1 MNYFIK
7 RVSSLIIIV
16 SILLSSMNFIAC
28 SNDKNNKPIAFE
40 DGVKYYTK
48 LDDKY
53 FTVYDGEKFNKKFLK
68 GVNIGVGKPGAFP
81 GELAI
86 TKEEYLRW
94 FRYIGEMNAN
104 TIRVYTIQTPEFYEA
119 LLEHNMKSE
128 NTIYLLHGVWIN
140 EEDINS
146 KLNAFDPIIKDIT
159 IDEINR
165 LIDVIHGKAE
175 IEKKAGHASGNY
187 TSDISPYVIGLILG
201 IEWDPEFVNSTNK
214 LNIGKSDFK
223 GKYLYTSDNASAFES
238 FLCELGDKAISYET
252 DKYNTQ
258 VPISFTNWVTTDLL
272 EHSNEPDEKEDSEVV
287 NPNNIK
293 ANENFK
299 SGIFASYHVYPY
311 YPEALVYQKEYR
323 EYEDEDGKINPYKAY
338 LEDLIKEHTM
348 PVLVA
353 EFGVPSSRGIT
364 HENIYT
370 GFNQGGLDEKSQGE
384 MDSSMLK
391 DIYNTGYAGGIVFSW
406 QDEWFKRTWN
416 TMDYDIGGR
425 RAYWSNIQTNEQ
437 NFGLLAFDPGSE
449 ESVCYI
455 DGKIKDW
462 KSRTPL
468 IENKQYSTYVNSDE
482 KYVYFMVKGNDS
494 VNFLNEHL
502 VIPIDITP
510 NSGSST
516 YEDITFMDGVD
527 FIIDINGKDN
537 STIKVQS
544 YYDVFSY
551 SYGGKYSGVEVN
563 KEGKNSSKFNPMYLC
578 ISGPIHLPEDNKDIP
593 LRKKETGKLTYGN
606 GNPKDDDYNSLA
618 DFYINE
624 NVIEIRIPWQLLNV
638 MDPSS
643 KCVMD
648 DFYKVGGIQPLEIQG
663 INIGTYFYGVDNS
676 SKIDLQRYEWAKWE
690 IPTYH
695 ERLKSSYYILQDAM
709 SKIGEQLK

>member
-1 MNYFIK
+1 MNYFVK
-7 RVSSLIIIV
+7 RASSLIIIV
-16 SILLSSMNFIAC
+16 GVLLSGMNFIAC
-28 SNDKNNKPIAFE
+28 TNEKNNKPIAFE

-146 KLNAFDPIIKDIT
+146 KLNAFDPIIKDT
-159 IDEINR
+159 TLDEINR

-175 IEKKAGHASGNY
+175 IEEKAGHASGKY
-187 TSDISPYVIGLILG
+187 TSDISPYLIGLILG
-201 IEWDPEFVNSTNK
+201 IEWDPAFVNNTNK
-214 LNIGKSDFK
+214 LNIGKSNFK
-223 GKYLYTSDNASAFES
+223 GKYLYTSDNASPFES

-272 EHSNEPDEKEDSEVV
+272 EHSNEPDKKEDSEVV

-293 ANENFK
+293 ANDNFK

-323 EYEDEDGKINPYKAY
+323 EYEDEDGNLNPYKAY

-384 MDSSMLK
+384 MDSSMLE

-416 TMDYDIGGR
+416 TMDYDIAGR

-462 KSRTPL
+462 KSRTSL
-468 IENKQYSTYVNSDE
+468 IENEKYSTYVNSDE

-494 VNFLNEHL
+494 INFLNEHL
-502 VIPIDITP
+502 VIPIDTTP

-516 YEDITFMDGVD
+516 YEDITFRDGVD

-551 SYGGKYSGVEVN
+551 SYGGKYNGVEAN
-563 KEGKNSSKFNPMYLC
+563 KEGKDSSKFNPIYLC

-663 INIGTYFYGVDNS
+663 INIGTYIYGVDNS
-676 SKIDLQRYEWAKWE
+676 NKIDLKKYEWAKWD

>member
-1 MNYFIK
+1 MNYFVK
-7 RVSSLIIIV
+7 RASSLIIIASV
-16 SILLSSMNFIAC
+16 LLSGMNFIAC
-28 SNDKNNKPIAFE
+28 TNDKNNKPMAFE

-128 NTIYLLHGVWIN
+128 NTIYVLHGVWIN

-146 KLNAFDPIIKDIT
+146 KLNAFDPIIKDT
-159 IDEINR
+159 TVNEINR

-175 IEKKAGHASGNY
+175 IEEKAGHASGKY
-187 TSDISPYVIGLILG
+187 TSDISPYLIGLILG
-201 IEWDPEFVNSTNK
+201 IEWDPAFVNNTNK
-214 LNIGKSDFK
+214 LNVGKSNFK
-223 GKYLYTSDNASAFES
+223 GKYLYTSDNASPFES

-272 EHSNEPDEKEDSEVV
+272 EHSNEPDKKEDSEVV

-323 EYEDEDGKINPYKAY
+323 EYEDEDGNVNPYKAY

-384 MDSSMLK
+384 MDSSMLE
-391 DIYNTGYAGGIVFSW
+391 DIYNTGCAGGIVFSW

-462 KSRTPL
+462 KSRTSL
-468 IENKQYSTYVNSDE
+468 IENEKYSTYVNSDE

-494 VNFLNEHL
+494 INFLNEHL
-502 VIPIDITP
+502 VIPIDTTP
-510 NSGSST
+510 NSGSGK
-516 YEDITFMDGVD
+516 YEDITFRGGVD

-551 SYGGKYSGVEVN
+551 SYGGKYSGVEAN
-563 KEGKNSSKFNPMYLC
+563 KEGKDSSKFNPIYLC
-578 ISGPIHLPEDNKDIP
+578 ISGPIHLPEDNKDIL
-593 LRKKETGKLTYGN
+593 LRKKETGKLIYGN

-663 INIGTYFYGVDNS
+663 INIGTYIYGVDNS
-676 SKIDLQRYEWAKWE
+676 SKIDLKRYEWAKWE
-690 IPTYH
+690 VPTYH

-709 SKIGEQLK
+709 SKIGEQLQ

>member
-1 MNYFIK
+1 MNYFVK
-7 RVSSLIIIV
+7 RASSLIIIASV
-16 SILLSSMNFIAC
+16 LLSGMNFIAC
-28 SNDKNNKPIAFE
+28 TNDKNNKPIAFE

-146 KLNAFDPIIKDIT
+146 KLNAFDPIIKDT
-159 IDEINR
+159 TLDEINR

-175 IEKKAGHASGNY
+175 IEEKAGHASGKY
-187 TSDISPYVIGLILG
+187 TSDISPYLMGLILG
-201 IEWDPEFVNSTNK
+201 IEWDPEFVNNTDK
-214 LNIGKSDFK
+214 LNVGKSDFK
-223 GKYLYTSDNASAFES
+223 GKYLYTSDNASPFES

-323 EYEDEDGKINPYKAY
+323 EYEDEDGNVNPYKAY

-384 MDSSMLK
+384 MDSSMLE

-416 TMDYDIGGR
+416 TMDYDIAGR

-462 KSRTPL
+462 KSRTSL
-468 IENKQYSTYVNSDE
+468 IENEKYSTYVNSDE

-494 VNFLNEHL
+494 INFLNEHL
-502 VIPIDITP
+502 VIPIDTTP

-516 YEDITFMDGVD
+516 YDDITFKDGVD

-551 SYGGKYSGVEVN
+551 SYGGKYSEGEAN
-563 KEGKNSSKFNPMYLC
+563 KEGKDSSKFNPIYLC

-663 INIGTYFYGVDNS
+663 INIGTYIYGVDNS
-676 SKIDLQRYEWAKWE
+676 NKIDLKRYEWAKWE

-709 SKIGEQLK
+709 SKIGEELQ

>member
-1 MNYFIK
+1 MNYFVK
-7 RVSSLIIIV
+7 RISSLIIIV
-16 SILLSSMNFIAC
+16 SVLLSGMNFIAC
-28 SNDKNNKPIAFE
+28 TKDKNNRPIAFE

-146 KLNAFDPIIKDIT
+146 KLNAFDPIIKDTT

-175 IEKKAGHASGNY
+175 IEEKAGHASGKY
-187 TSDISPYVIGLILG
+187 TSDISPYLIGLILG
-201 IEWDPEFVNSTNK
+201 IEWDPAFVNNTNK
-214 LNIGKSDFK
+214 LNVGKSDFK
-223 GKYLYTSDNASAFES
+223 GKYLYTSDNASPFES

-287 NPNNIK
+287 DPNNIK
-293 ANENFK
+293 TNENFK
-299 SGIFASYHVYPY
+299 PGLFASYHVYPY

-323 EYEDEDGKINPYKAY
+323 EYEDEDGNVNPYKAY
-338 LEDLIKEHTM
+338 LEDLIKKHTM

-384 MDSSMLK
+384 MDSSMLE
-391 DIYNTGYAGGIVFSW
+391 DIYNTGCAGGIVFSW

-462 KSRTPL
+462 KSRTSL
-468 IENKQYSTYVNSDE
+468 IENEKYSTYVNSDE

-494 VNFLNEHL
+494 INFLNEHL
-502 VIPIDITP
+502 VIPIDTTP
-510 NSGSST
+510 NSGSGK
-516 YEDITFMDGVD
+516 YEDITFRDGVD

-551 SYGGKYSGVEVN
+551 SYGGKYSGVEAN
-563 KEGKNSSKFNPMYLC
+563 KEGRDSSKFNPIYLC

-593 LRKKETGKLTYGN
+593 LRKKETGNLIYGN
-606 GNPKDDDYNSLA
+606 GNPEDDDYNSLA

-663 INIGTYFYGVDNS
+663 INIGTYIYGVDNS
-676 SKIDLQRYEWAKWE
+676 SKIDLKRYEWAKWE
-690 IPTYH
+690 VPTYH

>member
-1 MNYFIK
+1 MNYFVK
-7 RVSSLIIIV
+7 RASSLIIIASV
-16 SILLSSMNFIAC
+16 LLSGMNFIAC
-28 SNDKNNKPIAFE
+28 TNDKNNKPIAFE

-140 EEDINS
+140 EDDINS
-146 KLNAFDPIIKDIT
+146 KLNAFDPIIKDT
-159 IDEINR
+159 TLDEINR

-175 IEKKAGHASGNY
+175 IEEKAGHASGKY
-187 TSDISPYVIGLILG
+187 TSDISPYLMGLILG
-201 IEWDPEFVNSTNK
+201 IEWDPEFVNNTDK
-214 LNIGKSDFK
+214 LNVGKSDFK
-223 GKYLYTSDNASAFES
+223 GKYLYTSDNASPFES

-323 EYEDEDGKINPYKAY
+323 EYEDEDGNVNPYKAY

-384 MDSSMLK
+384 MDSSMLE

-416 TMDYDIGGR
+416 TMDYDIAGR

-462 KSRTPL
+462 KSRTAL
-468 IENKQYSTYVNSDE
+468 IENDKYSTYVNSDE

-494 VNFLNEHL
+494 INFLNEHL
-502 VIPIDITP
+502 VIPIDTTP
-510 NSGSST
+510 NSGSGK
-516 YEDITFMDGVD
+516 YEDITFSNGVD

-551 SYGGKYSGVEVN
+551 SYGGKYSGVEAN
-563 KEGKNSSKFNPMYLC
+563 KEGKDSSKFNPIYLC

-593 LRKKETGKLTYGN
+593 LRRKETGNLIYGN
-606 GNPKDDDYNSLA
+606 GNPEDDDYNSLA

-663 INIGTYFYGVDNS
+663 INIGTYIYGVDNS
-676 SKIDLQRYEWAKWE
+676 SKIDLKRYEWAKWE

-709 SKIGEQLK
+709 SKIGEELQ

>member
-1 MNYFIK
+1 MNYFVK
-7 RVSSLIIIV
+7 RASSLIIIV
-16 SILLSSMNFIAC
+16 SILLSGMNFIAC
-28 SNDKNNKPIAFE
+28 TNDKNNKPMAFE

-128 NTIYLLHGVWIN
+128 NTIYVLHGVWIN

-146 KLNAFDPIIKDIT
+146 KLNAFDPIIKDT
-159 IDEINR
+159 TVNEINR

-175 IEKKAGHASGNY
+175 IEEKAGHASGKY
-187 TSDISPYVIGLILG
+187 TSDISPYLIGLILG
-201 IEWDPEFVNSTNK
+201 IEWDPAFVNNTNK
-214 LNIGKSDFK
+214 LNVGKSNFK
-223 GKYLYTSDNASAFES
+223 GKYLYTSDNASPFES

-272 EHSNEPDEKEDSEVV
+272 EHSNEPDKKEDSEVV

-323 EYEDEDGKINPYKAY
+323 EYEDEDGNVNPYKAY

-384 MDSSMLK
+384 MDSSMLE
-391 DIYNTGYAGGIVFSW
+391 DIYNTGCAGGIVFSW

-462 KSRTPL
+462 KSRTSL
-468 IENKQYSTYVNSDE
+468 IENEKYSTYVNSDE

-494 VNFLNEHL
+494 INFLNEHL
-502 VIPIDITP
+502 VIPIDTTP
-510 NSGSST
+510 NSGSGK
-516 YEDITFMDGVD
+516 YEDITFRGGVD

-551 SYGGKYSGVEVN
+551 SYGGKYSGVEAN
-563 KEGKNSSKFNPMYLC
+563 KEGKDSSKFNPIYLC
-578 ISGPIHLPEDNKDIP
+578 ISGPIHLPEDNKDIL
-593 LRKKETGKLTYGN
+593 LRKKETGKLIYGN

-663 INIGTYFYGVDNS
+663 INIGTYIYGVDNS
-676 SKIDLQRYEWAKWE
+676 SKIDLKRYEWAKWE
-690 IPTYH
+690 VPTYH

-709 SKIGEQLK
+709 SKIGEQLQ

>member
-1 MNYFIK
+1 MNYFVK
-7 RVSSLIIIV
+7 RTSSLIIIV
-16 SILLSSMNFIAC
+16 SVLLSGMNFIAC
-28 SNDKNNKPIAFE
+28 TNDKNNKPIAFE

-128 NTIYLLHGVWIN
+128 NTIYVLHGVWIN

-146 KLNAFDPIIKDIT
+146 KLNAFDPIIKDT
-159 IDEINR
+159 TLDEINR

-175 IEKKAGHASGNY
+175 IEEKAGHASGKY
-187 TSDISPYVIGLILG
+187 TSDISPYLIGLILG
-201 IEWDPEFVNSTNK
+201 IEWDPAFVNNTNK
-214 LNIGKSDFK
+214 LNVGKSNFK
-223 GKYLYTSDNASAFES
+223 GKYLYTSDNASPFES

-272 EHSNEPDEKEDSEVV
+272 KHSNEPDKKEDSEVV

-323 EYEDEDGKINPYKAY
+323 EYEDEDGNVNPYKAY

-384 MDSSMLK
+384 MDSSMLE
-391 DIYNTGYAGGIVFSW
+391 DIYNTGCAGGIVFSW

-462 KSRTPL
+462 KSRTSL
-468 IENKQYSTYVNSDE
+468 IENEKYSTYVNSDE

-494 VNFLNEHL
+494 INFLNEHL
-502 VIPIDITP
+502 VIPIDTTP
-510 NSGSST
+510 NSGSGK
-516 YEDITFMDGVD
+516 YEDITFRDGVD

-551 SYGGKYSGVEVN
+551 SYGGKYSGVEAN
-563 KEGKNSSKFNPMYLC
+563 KEGRDSSKFNPIYLC

-593 LRKKETGKLTYGN
+593 LRKKETGNLIYGN
-606 GNPKDDDYNSLA
+606 GNPEDDDYNSLA

-663 INIGTYFYGVDNS
+663 INIGTYIYGVDNS
-676 SKIDLQRYEWAKWE
+676 SKIDLKRYEWAKWE
-690 IPTYH
+690 VPTYH

>member
-1 MNYFIK
+1 MNYFVK
-7 RVSSLIIIV
+7 RTSSLIIIV
-16 SILLSSMNFIAC
+16 SVLLSGMNFIAC
-28 SNDKNNKPIAFE
+28 TKDKSNRPIAFE

-53 FTVYDGEKFNKKFLK
+53 FTVYDGEKFNRKFLK

-146 KLNAFDPIIKDIT
+146 KLNAFDPIIKDT
-159 IDEINR
+159 TVNEINR

-175 IEKKAGHASGNY
+175 IEEKAGHASGKY
-187 TSDISPYVIGLILG
+187 ISDISPYVIGLILG
-201 IEWDPEFVNSTNK
+201 IEWDPALVNDTNE
-214 LNIGKSDFK
+214 LNVGKSDFK
-223 GKYLYTSDNASAFES
+223 GKYLYTSDNASPFES

-323 EYEDEDGKINPYKAY
+323 EYEDEDGNVNPYKAY
-338 LEDLIKEHTM
+338 LEDLIKKHTM

-384 MDSSMLK
+384 MDSSMLE

-462 KSRTPL
+462 KNRTPL
-468 IENKQYSTYVNSDE
+468 IENEQYSTYVNSDE
-482 KYVYFMVKGNDS
+482 KYIYFMVKGNDS
-494 VNFLNEHL
+494 INFLNEHL
-502 VIPIDITP
+502 VIPIDTTP
-510 NSGSST
+510 NSGSGK
-516 YEDITFMDGVD
+516 YEDITFSNGVD

-551 SYGGKYSGVEVN
+551 SYGGKYSGVEAN
-563 KEGKNSSKFNPMYLC
+563 KEGKDSSKFNPIYLC

-593 LRKKETGKLTYGN
+593 LRRKETGNLIYGN
-606 GNPKDDDYNSLA
+606 GNPEDDDYNSLA

-663 INIGTYFYGVDNS
+663 INIGTYIYGVDNS
-676 SKIDLQRYEWAKWE
+676 SKIDLKRYEWAKWE

-695 ERLKSSYYILQDAM
+695 ERLKASYYILQDAM
-709 SKIGEQLK
+709 SKIGEQLQ

>member
-7 RVSSLIIIV
+7 RTSSLIIIV
-16 SILLSSMNFIAC
+16 GVLLSGMNFIAC
-28 SNDKNNKPIAFE
+28 TNDKNNNPMAFE

-146 KLNAFDPIIKDIT
+146 KLNAFDPIIKDTT

-175 IEKKAGHASGNY
+175 IEEKAGHASGKY
-187 TSDISPYVIGLILG
+187 TSDISPYLIGLILG
-201 IEWDPEFVNSTNK
+201 IEWDPAFVNNTNK
-214 LNIGKSDFK
+214 LNVGKSDFK
-223 GKYLYTSDNASAFES
+223 GKYLYTSDNASPFES
-238 FLCELGDKAISYET
+238 FLCELGDKAISYEK

-287 NPNNIK
+287 DPNNIK
-293 ANENFK
+293 TNENFK
-299 SGIFASYHVYPY
+299 PGLFASYHVYPY

-323 EYEDEDGKINPYKAY
+323 EYEDEDGNVNPYKAY
-338 LEDLIKEHTM
+338 LEDLIKKHTM

-384 MDSSMLK
+384 MDSSMLE

-462 KSRTPL
+462 KNRTPL
-468 IENKQYSTYVNSDE
+468 MENEKYSTYVNSDE

-494 VNFLNEHL
+494 INFLNEHL
-502 VIPIDITP
+502 VIPIDTTP
-510 NSGSST
+510 NSGSSK
-516 YEDITFMDGVD
+516 YEDITFSNGVD

-537 STIKVQS
+537 SKIKVQS

-551 SYGGKYSGVEVN
+551 SYGGKYSGVESN
-563 KEGKNSSKFNPMYLC
+563 KEGKDSSKFNPIYLC

-606 GNPKDDDYNSLA
+606 GNPGDDDYNSLS

-643 KCVMD
+643 KSVMD

-663 INIGTYFYGVDNS
+663 INIGTYIYGVDNS
-676 SKIDLQRYEWAKWE
+676 SKIDLKRYEWAKWE
-690 IPTYH
+690 VPTYH

>member
-1 MNYFIK
+1 MNYFVK
-7 RVSSLIIIV
+7 RASSLIIIASV
-16 SILLSSMNFIAC
+16 LLSGMNFIAC
-28 SNDKNNKPIAFE
+28 TNDKNNKPIAFE

-140 EEDINS
+140 EDDINS
-146 KLNAFDPIIKDIT
+146 KLNAFDPIIKDT
-159 IDEINR
+159 TLDEINR

-175 IEKKAGHASGNY
+175 IEEKAGHASGKY
-187 TSDISPYVIGLILG
+187 TSDISPYLMGLILG
-201 IEWDPEFVNSTNK
+201 IEWYPEFVNNTDK
-214 LNIGKSDFK
+214 LNVGKSDFK
-223 GKYLYTSDNASAFES
+223 GKYLYTSDNASPFES

-323 EYEDEDGKINPYKAY
+323 EYEDEDGNVNPYKAY

-370 GFNQGGLDEKSQGE
+370 GFNQGWLDEKSQGE
-384 MDSSMLK
+384 MDSSMLE

-416 TMDYDIGGR
+416 TMDYDIAGR

-462 KSRTPL
+462 KSRTAL
-468 IENKQYSTYVNSDE
+468 IENDKYSTYVNSDE

-494 VNFLNEHL
+494 INFLNEHL
-502 VIPIDITP
+502 VIPIDTTP

-516 YEDITFMDGVD
+516 YDDITFKDGVD

-551 SYGGKYSGVEVN
+551 SYGGKYSGGETN
-563 KEGKNSSKFNPMYLC
+563 KEGKDSSKFNPIYLC

-663 INIGTYFYGVDNS
+663 INIGTYIYGVDNS
-676 SKIDLQRYEWAKWE
+676 NKIDLKRYEWAKWE

-709 SKIGEQLK
+709 SKIGEELQ

>member
-1 MNYFIK
+1 MNYFVK
-7 RVSSLIIIV
+7 RASSLIIIASV
-16 SILLSSMNFIAC
+16 LLSGMNFIAC
-28 SNDKNNKPIAFE
+28 TNDKNNKPIAFE

-140 EEDINS
+140 EDDINS
-146 KLNAFDPIIKDIT
+146 KLNAFDPIIKDT
-159 IDEINR
+159 TLDEINR

-175 IEKKAGHASGNY
+175 IEEKAGHASGKY
-187 TSDISPYVIGLILG
+187 TSDISPYLMGLILG
-201 IEWDPEFVNSTNK
+201 IEWDPEFVNNTDK
-214 LNIGKSDFK
+214 LNVGKSDFK
-223 GKYLYTSDNASAFES
+223 GKYLYTSDNASPFES

-323 EYEDEDGKINPYKAY
+323 EYEDEDGNVNPYKAY

-384 MDSSMLK
+384 MDSSMLE

-416 TMDYDIGGR
+416 TMDYDIAGR

-462 KSRTPL
+462 KSRTAL
-468 IENKQYSTYVNSDE
+468 IENDKYSTYVNSDE

-494 VNFLNEHL
+494 INFLNEHL
-502 VIPIDITP
+502 VIPIDTTP

-516 YEDITFMDGVD
+516 YDDITFKDGVD

-551 SYGGKYSGVEVN
+551 SYGGKYSGGETS
-563 KEGKNSSKFNPMYLC
+563 KEGKDSSKFNPIYLC

-663 INIGTYFYGVDNS
+663 INIGTYIYGVDNS
-676 SKIDLQRYEWAKWE
+676 NKIDLKRYEWAKWE

-695 ERLKSSYYILQDAM
+695 ERLKSSYYILQDVM
-709 SKIGEQLK
+709 SKIGEELQ

>member
-1 MNYFIK
+1 MNYFVK
-7 RVSSLIIIV
+7 RASSLIIIASV
-16 SILLSSMNFIAC
+16 LLSGMNFIAC
-28 SNDKNNKPIAFE
+28 TNDKNNKPIAFE

-146 KLNAFDPIIKDIT
+146 KLNAFDPIIKDT
-159 IDEINR
+159 TLDEINR

-175 IEKKAGHASGNY
+175 IEEKAGHASGKY
-187 TSDISPYVIGLILG
+187 TSDISPYLMGLILG
-201 IEWDPEFVNSTNK
+201 IEWDPEFVNNTDK
-214 LNIGKSDFK
+214 LNVGKSDFK
-223 GKYLYTSDNASAFES
+223 GKYLYTSDNASPFES

-323 EYEDEDGKINPYKAY
+323 EYEDEDGNVNPYKAY

-384 MDSSMLK
+384 MDRSMLE

-416 TMDYDIGGR
+416 TMDYDIAGR

-462 KSRTPL
+462 KSRTSL
-468 IENKQYSTYVNSDE
+468 IENEKYSTYVNSDE

-494 VNFLNEHL
+494 INFLNEHL
-502 VIPIDITP
+502 VIPIDTTP

-516 YEDITFMDGVD
+516 YDDITFRDGVD

-551 SYGGKYSGVEVN
+551 SYGGKYSEGEAN
-563 KEGKNSSKFNPMYLC
+563 KEGKDSSKFNPIYLC

-663 INIGTYFYGVDNS
+663 INIGTYIYGVDNS
-676 SKIDLQRYEWAKWE
+676 NKIDLKRYEWAKWE

-709 SKIGEQLK
+709 SKIGEQLQ

>member
-1 MNYFIK
+1 MNYFVK
-7 RVSSLIIIV
+7 RTSSLIIIV
-16 SILLSSMNFIAC
+16 SVLLSGMNFIAC
-28 SNDKNNKPIAFE
+28 TNDKNNKPIAFE

-53 FTVYDGEKFNKKFLK
+53 FTVYDGEKFNRKFLK

-146 KLNAFDPIIKDIT
+146 KLNAFDPIIKDT
-159 IDEINR
+159 TVNEINR

-175 IEKKAGHASGNY
+175 IEEKAGHASGKY
-187 TSDISPYVIGLILG
+187 ISDISPYVIGLILG
-201 IEWDPEFVNSTNK
+201 IEWDPALVNDTNE
-214 LNIGKSDFK
+214 LNVGKSDFK
-223 GKYLYTSDNASAFES
+223 GKYLYTSDNASPFES

-323 EYEDEDGKINPYKAY
+323 EYEDEDGNVNPYKAY
-338 LEDLIKEHTM
+338 LEDLIKKHTM

-384 MDSSMLK
+384 MDSSMLE

-462 KSRTPL
+462 KNRTPL
-468 IENKQYSTYVNSDE
+468 IENEQYSTYVNSDE
-482 KYVYFMVKGNDS
+482 KYIYFMVKGNDS
-494 VNFLNEHL
+494 INFLNEHL
-502 VIPIDITP
+502 VIPIDTTP
-510 NSGSST
+510 NSGSGK
-516 YEDITFMDGVD
+516 YEDITFSNGVD

-551 SYGGKYSGVEVN
+551 SYGGKYSGVEAN
-563 KEGKNSSKFNPMYLC
+563 KEGKDSSKFNPIYLC

-593 LRKKETGKLTYGN
+593 LRRKETGNLIYGN
-606 GNPKDDDYNSLA
+606 GNPEDDDYNSLA

-663 INIGTYFYGVDNS
+663 INIGTYIYGVDNS
-676 SKIDLQRYEWAKWE
+676 SKIDLKRYEWAKWE

-695 ERLKSSYYILQDAM
+695 ERLKASYYILQDAM
-709 SKIGEQLK
+709 SKIGEQLQ

>member
-1 MNYFIK
+1 MNYFVK
-7 RVSSLIIIV
+7 RASSLIIIV
-16 SILLSSMNFIAC
+16 SVLLSGMNFIAC
-28 SNDKNNKPIAFE
+28 TNDKNNKPMAFE

-128 NTIYLLHGVWIN
+128 NTIYVLHGVWIN

-146 KLNAFDPIIKDIT
+146 KLNAFDPIIKDT
-159 IDEINR
+159 TVNEINR

-175 IEKKAGHASGNY
+175 IEEKAGHASGKY
-187 TSDISPYVIGLILG
+187 TSDISPYLIGLILG
-201 IEWDPEFVNSTNK
+201 IEWDPAFVNNTNK
-214 LNIGKSDFK
+214 LNVGKSNFK
-223 GKYLYTSDNASAFES
+223 GKYLYTSDNASPFES

-272 EHSNEPDEKEDSEVV
+272 EHSNEPDKKEDSEVV

-323 EYEDEDGKINPYKAY
+323 EYEDEDGNVNPYKAY

-384 MDSSMLK
+384 MDSSMLE
-391 DIYNTGYAGGIVFSW
+391 DIYNTGCAGGIVFSW

-462 KSRTPL
+462 KSRTSL
-468 IENKQYSTYVNSDE
+468 IENEKYSTYVNSDE

-494 VNFLNEHL
+494 INFLNEHL
-502 VIPIDITP
+502 VIPIDTTP
-510 NSGSST
+510 NSGSGK
-516 YEDITFMDGVD
+516 YEDITFRGGVD

-551 SYGGKYSGVEVN
+551 SYGGKYSGVEAN
-563 KEGKNSSKFNPMYLC
+563 KEGKDSSKFNPIYLC
-578 ISGPIHLPEDNKDIP
+578 ISGPIHLPEDNKDIL
-593 LRKKETGKLTYGN
+593 LRKKETGKLIYGN

-643 KCVMD
+643 ECVMD

-663 INIGTYFYGVDNS
+663 INIGTYIYGVDNS
-676 SKIDLQRYEWAKWE
+676 SKIDLKRYEWAKWE
-690 IPTYH
+690 VPTYH

-709 SKIGEQLK
+709 SKIGEQLQ

>member
-1 MNYFIK
+1 MNYFVK
-7 RVSSLIIIV
+7 RTSSLIIIV
-16 SILLSSMNFIAC
+16 SVLLSGMNFIAC
-28 SNDKNNKPIAFE
+28 TNDKNNKPIAFE

-128 NTIYLLHGVWIN
+128 NTIYVLHGVWIN

-146 KLNAFDPIIKDIT
+146 KLNAFDPIIKDT
-159 IDEINR
+159 TLDEINR

-175 IEKKAGHASGNY
+175 IEEKAGHASGKY
-187 TSDISPYVIGLILG
+187 TSDISPYLIGLILG
-201 IEWDPEFVNSTNK
+201 IEWDPAFVNNTNK
-214 LNIGKSDFK
+214 LNVGKSNFK
-223 GKYLYTSDNASAFES
+223 GKYLYTSDNASPFES

-272 EHSNEPDEKEDSEVV
+272 KHSNEPDKKEDSEVV

-323 EYEDEDGKINPYKAY
+323 EYEDEDGNVNPYKAY

-384 MDSSMLK
+384 MDSSMLE
-391 DIYNTGYAGGIVFSW
+391 DIYNTGCAGGIVFSW

-462 KSRTPL
+462 KSRASL
-468 IENKQYSTYVNSDE
+468 IENEKYSTYVNSDE

-494 VNFLNEHL
+494 INFLNEHL
-502 VIPIDITP
+502 VIPIDTTP
-510 NSGSST
+510 NSGSGK
-516 YEDITFMDGVD
+516 YEDITFRDGVD

-551 SYGGKYSGVEVN
+551 SYGGKYSGVEAN
-563 KEGKNSSKFNPMYLC
+563 KEGRDSSKFNPIYLC

-593 LRKKETGKLTYGN
+593 LRKKETGNLIYGN
-606 GNPKDDDYNSLA
+606 GNPEDDDYNSLA

-663 INIGTYFYGVDNS
+663 INIGTYIYGVDNS
-676 SKIDLQRYEWAKWE
+676 SKIDLKRYEWAKWE
-690 IPTYH
+690 VPTYH

>member
-1 MNYFIK
+1 MNYFVK
-7 RVSSLIIIV
+7 RASSLIIIV
-16 SILLSSMNFIAC
+16 SILLSGMNFIAC
-28 SNDKNNKPIAFE
+28 TNDKNNKPMAFE

-128 NTIYLLHGVWIN
+128 NTIYVLHGVWIN

-146 KLNAFDPIIKDIT
+146 KLNAFDPIIKDT
-159 IDEINR
+159 TVNEINR

-175 IEKKAGHASGNY
+175 IEEKAGHASGKY
-187 TSDISPYVIGLILG
+187 TSDISPYLIGLILG
-201 IEWDPEFVNSTNK
+201 IEWDPAFVNNTNK
-214 LNIGKSDFK
+214 LNVGKSNFK
-223 GKYLYTSDNASAFES
+223 GKYLYTSDNASPFES

-272 EHSNEPDEKEDSEVV
+272 EHSNEPDKKEDSEVV

-323 EYEDEDGKINPYKAY
+323 EYEDEDGNVNPYKAY

-384 MDSSMLK
+384 MDSSMLE
-391 DIYNTGYAGGIVFSW
+391 DIYNTGCAGGIVFSW

-462 KSRTPL
+462 KSRTSL
-468 IENKQYSTYVNSDE
+468 IENEKYSTYVNSDE

-494 VNFLNEHL
+494 INFLNEHL
-502 VIPIDITP
+502 VIPIDTTP
-510 NSGSST
+510 NSGSGK
-516 YEDITFMDGVD
+516 YEDITFRGGVD

-537 STIKVQS
+537 SIIKVQS

-551 SYGGKYSGVEVN
+551 SYGGKYSGVEAN
-563 KEGKNSSKFNPMYLC
+563 KEGKDSSKFNPIYLC
-578 ISGPIHLPEDNKDIP
+578 ISGPIHLPEDNKDIL
-593 LRKKETGKLTYGN
+593 LRKKETGKLIYGN

-663 INIGTYFYGVDNS
+663 INIGTYIYGVDNS
-676 SKIDLQRYEWAKWE
+676 SKIDLKRYEWAKWE
-690 IPTYH
+690 VPTYH

-709 SKIGEQLK
+709 SKIGEQLQ

>member
-1 MNYFIK
+1 MNYFVK
-7 RVSSLIIIV
+7 RASSLIIIASV
-16 SILLSSMNFIAC
+16 LLSGMNFIAC
-28 SNDKNNKPIAFE
+28 TNDKNNKPIAFE

-140 EEDINS
+140 EDDINS
-146 KLNAFDPIIKDIT
+146 KLNAFDPIIKDT
-159 IDEINR
+159 TLDEINR

-175 IEKKAGHASGNY
+175 IEEKAGHASGKY
-187 TSDISPYVIGLILG
+187 TSDISPYLMGLILG
-201 IEWDPEFVNSTNK
+201 IEWDPEFVNNTDK
-214 LNIGKSDFK
+214 LNVGKSDFK
-223 GKYLYTSDNASAFES
+223 GKYLYTSDNASPFES

-323 EYEDEDGKINPYKAY
+323 EYEDEDGNVNPYKAY

-384 MDSSMLK
+384 MDSSMLE

-416 TMDYDIGGR
+416 TMDYDIAGR

-462 KSRTPL
+462 KSRTAL
-468 IENKQYSTYVNSDE
+468 IENDKYSTYVNSDE

-494 VNFLNEHL
+494 INFLNEHL
-502 VIPIDITP
+502 VIPIDTTP

-516 YEDITFMDGVD
+516 YDDITFKDGVD

-551 SYGGKYSGVEVN
+551 SYGGKYSGVETN
-563 KEGKNSSKFNPMYLC
+563 KEGKDSSKFNPIYLC
-578 ISGPIHLPEDNKDIP
+578 ISDPIHLPEDNKDIP

-663 INIGTYFYGVDNS
+663 INIGTYIYGVDNS
-676 SKIDLQRYEWAKWE
+676 NKIDLKRYEWAKWE

-709 SKIGEQLK
+709 SKIGEQLQ

>member
-1 MNYFIK
+1 MNYFVK
-7 RVSSLIIIV
+7 RASSLMIIASV
-16 SILLSSMNFIAC
+16 LLSGMNFIAC
-28 SNDKNNKPIAFE
+28 TNDKNNKPIAFE

-140 EEDINS
+140 EDDINS
-146 KLNAFDPIIKDIT
+146 KLNAFDPIIKDT
-159 IDEINR
+159 TLDEINR

-175 IEKKAGHASGNY
+175 IEEKAGHASGKY
-187 TSDISPYVIGLILG
+187 TSDISPYLMGLILG
-201 IEWDPEFVNSTNK
+201 IEWDPEFVNNTDK
-214 LNIGKSDFK
+214 LNVGKSDFK
-223 GKYLYTSDNASAFES
+223 GKYLYTSDNASPFES

-323 EYEDEDGKINPYKAY
+323 EYEDEDGNVNPYKAY

-384 MDSSMLK
+384 MDSSMLE

-416 TMDYDIGGR
+416 TMDYDIAGR

-455 DGKIKDW
+455 DGKIKDL
-462 KSRTPL
+462 KSRTAL
-468 IENKQYSTYVNSDE
+468 IENDKYSTYVNSDE

-494 VNFLNEHL
+494 INFLNEHL
-502 VIPIDITP
+502 VIPIDTTP

-516 YEDITFMDGVD
+516 YDDITFKDGVD

-551 SYGGKYSGVEVN
+551 SYGGKYSGVETN
-563 KEGKNSSKFNPMYLC
+563 KEGKDSSKFNPIYLC

-663 INIGTYFYGVDNS
+663 INIGTYIYGVDNS
-676 SKIDLQRYEWAKWE
+676 NKIDLKRYEWAKWE

-709 SKIGEQLK
+709 SKIGEQLQ

>member
-1 MNYFIK
+1 
-7 RVSSLIIIV
+7 
-16 SILLSSMNFIAC
+16 MNFIAC
-28 SNDKNNKPIAFE
+28 TKDKSNRPIAFE

-53 FTVYDGEKFNKKFLK
+53 FTVYDGEKFNRKFLK

-146 KLNAFDPIIKDIT
+146 KLNAFDPIIKDT
-159 IDEINR
+159 TVNEINR

-175 IEKKAGHASGNY
+175 IEEKAGHASGKY
-187 TSDISPYVIGLILG
+187 ISDISPYVIGLILG
-201 IEWDPEFVNSTNK
+201 IEWDPALVNDTNE
-214 LNIGKSDFK
+214 LNVGKSDFK
-223 GKYLYTSDNASAFES
+223 GKYLYTSDNASPFES

-323 EYEDEDGKINPYKAY
+323 EYEDEDGNVNPYKAY
-338 LEDLIKEHTM
+338 LEDLIKKHTM

-384 MDSSMLK
+384 MDSSMLE

-462 KSRTPL
+462 KNRTPL
-468 IENKQYSTYVNSDE
+468 IENEQYSTYVNSDE
-482 KYVYFMVKGNDS
+482 KYIYFMVKGNDS
-494 VNFLNEHL
+494 INFLNEHL
-502 VIPIDITP
+502 VIPIDTTP
-510 NSGSST
+510 NSGSGK
-516 YEDITFMDGVD
+516 YEDITFSNGVD

-551 SYGGKYSGVEVN
+551 SYGGKYSGVEAN
-563 KEGKNSSKFNPMYLC
+563 KEGKDSSKFNPIYLC

-593 LRKKETGKLTYGN
+593 LRRKETGNLIYGN
-606 GNPKDDDYNSLA
+606 GNPEDDDYNSLA

-663 INIGTYFYGVDNS
+663 INIGTYIYGVDNS
-676 SKIDLQRYEWAKWE
+676 SKIDLKRYEWAKWE

-695 ERLKSSYYILQDAM
+695 ERLKASYYILQDAM
-709 SKIGEQLK
+709 SKIGEQLQ

>member
-1 MNYFIK
+1 MNYFVK
-7 RVSSLIIIV
+7 RTSSLIIIV
-16 SILLSSMNFIAC
+16 SVLLSGMNFIAC
-28 SNDKNNKPIAFE
+28 TNDKNNKPIAFE

-128 NTIYLLHGVWIN
+128 NTIYVLHGVWIN

-146 KLNAFDPIIKDIT
+146 KLNAFDPIIKDT
-159 IDEINR
+159 TLDEINR

-175 IEKKAGHASGNY
+175 IEEKAGHASGKY
-187 TSDISPYVIGLILG
+187 TSDISPYLIGLILG
-201 IEWDPEFVNSTNK
+201 IEWDPAFVNNTNK
-214 LNIGKSDFK
+214 LNVGKSNFK
-223 GKYLYTSDNASAFES
+223 GKYLYTSDNASPFES
-238 FLCELGDKAISYET
+238 FLCELGDKAISYEI

-272 EHSNEPDEKEDSEVV
+272 KHSNEPDKKEDSEVV

-323 EYEDEDGKINPYKAY
+323 EYEDEDGNVNPYKAY

-384 MDSSMLK
+384 MDSSMLE
-391 DIYNTGYAGGIVFSW
+391 DIYNTGCAGGIVFSW

-462 KSRTPL
+462 KSRASL
-468 IENKQYSTYVNSDE
+468 IENEKYSTYVNSDE

-494 VNFLNEHL
+494 INFLNEHL
-502 VIPIDITP
+502 VIPIDTTP
-510 NSGSST
+510 NSGSGK
-516 YEDITFMDGVD
+516 YEDITFRDGVD

-551 SYGGKYSGVEVN
+551 SYGGKYSGVEAN
-563 KEGKNSSKFNPMYLC
+563 KEGRDSSKFNPIYLC

-593 LRKKETGKLTYGN
+593 LRKKETGNLIYGN
-606 GNPKDDDYNSLA
+606 GNPEDDDYNSLA

-663 INIGTYFYGVDNS
+663 INIGTYIYGVDNS
-676 SKIDLQRYEWAKWE
+676 SKIDLKRYEWAKWE
-690 IPTYH
+690 VPTYH

>member
-1 MNYFIK
+1 MNYFVK
-7 RVSSLIIIV
+7 RASSLIIIV
-16 SILLSSMNFIAC
+16 SVLLSGMNFIAC
-28 SNDKNNKPIAFE
+28 TNDKNNKPMAFE

-128 NTIYLLHGVWIN
+128 NTIYVLHGVWIN

-146 KLNAFDPIIKDIT
+146 KLNAFDPIIKDT
-159 IDEINR
+159 TVNEINR

-175 IEKKAGHASGNY
+175 IEEKAGHASGKY
-187 TSDISPYVIGLILG
+187 TSDISPYLIGLILG
-201 IEWDPEFVNSTNK
+201 IEWDPAFVNNTNK
-214 LNIGKSDFK
+214 LNVGKSNFK
-223 GKYLYTSDNASAFES
+223 GKYLYTSDNASPFES

-272 EHSNEPDEKEDSEVV
+272 EHSNEPDKKEDSEVV

-323 EYEDEDGKINPYKAY
+323 EYEDEDGNVNPYKAY

-384 MDSSMLK
+384 MDSSMLE
-391 DIYNTGYAGGIVFSW
+391 DIYNTGCAGGIVFSW

-462 KSRTPL
+462 KSRTSL
-468 IENKQYSTYVNSDE
+468 IENEKYSTYVNSDE

-494 VNFLNEHL
+494 INFLNEHL
-502 VIPIDITP
+502 VIPIDTTP
-510 NSGSST
+510 NSGSGK
-516 YEDITFMDGVD
+516 YEDITFRGGVD

-551 SYGGKYSGVEVN
+551 SYGGKYSGVEAN
-563 KEGKNSSKFNPMYLC
+563 KEGKDSSKFNPIYLC
-578 ISGPIHLPEDNKDIP
+578 ISGPIHLPEDNKDIL
-593 LRKKETGKLTYGN
+593 LRKKETGKLIYGN

-663 INIGTYFYGVDNS
+663 INIGTYIYGVDNS
-676 SKIDLQRYEWAKWE
+676 SKIDLKRYEWAKWE
-690 IPTYH
+690 VPTYH

-709 SKIGEQLK
+709 SKIGEQLQ

>member
-1 MNYFIK
+1 MNYFVK
-7 RVSSLIIIV
+7 RASSLIIIASV
-16 SILLSSMNFIAC
+16 LLSGMNFIAC
-28 SNDKNNKPIAFE
+28 TNDKNNKPIAFE

-140 EEDINS
+140 EDDINS
-146 KLNAFDPIIKDIT
+146 KLNAFDPIIKDT
-159 IDEINR
+159 TLDEINR

-175 IEKKAGHASGNY
+175 IEEKAGHASGKY
-187 TSDISPYVIGLILG
+187 TSDISPYLMGLILG
-201 IEWDPEFVNSTNK
+201 IEWYPEFVNNTDK
-214 LNIGKSDFK
+214 LNVGKSDFK
-223 GKYLYTSDNASAFES
+223 GKYLYTSDNASPFES

-323 EYEDEDGKINPYKAY
+323 EYEDEDGNVNPYKAY

-370 GFNQGGLDEKSQGE
+370 GFNQGWLDEKSQGE
-384 MDSSMLK
+384 MDSSMLE

-416 TMDYDIGGR
+416 TMDYDIAGR

-462 KSRTPL
+462 KSRTAL
-468 IENKQYSTYVNSDE
+468 IENEKYSTYVNSDE

-494 VNFLNEHL
+494 INFLNEHL
-502 VIPIDITP
+502 VIPIDTTP

-516 YEDITFMDGVD
+516 YDDITFKDGVD

-551 SYGGKYSGVEVN
+551 SYGGKYSGVEAN
-563 KEGKNSSKFNPMYLC
+563 KEGKDSSKFNPIYLC

-663 INIGTYFYGVDNS
+663 INIGTYIYGVDNS
-676 SKIDLQRYEWAKWE
+676 NKIDLKRYEWAKWE

-709 SKIGEQLK
+709 SKIGEELQ

>member
-1 MNYFIK
+1 MNYFVK

-16 SILLSSMNFIAC
+16 GVLLSGMNFIAC
-28 SNDKNNKPIAFE
+28 TNDKNNKPIAFE
-40 DGVKYYTK
+40 DEVKYYTK

-146 KLNAFDPIIKDIT
+146 KLNAFDPIIKDT
-159 IDEINR
+159 TLDEINR

-175 IEKKAGHASGNY
+175 IEEKAGHASGKY
-187 TSDISPYVIGLILG
+187 TSDISPYLIGLILG
-201 IEWDPEFVNSTNK
+201 IEWDPAFVNNTNK
-214 LNIGKSDFK
+214 LNIGKSNFK
-223 GKYLYTSDNASAFES
+223 GKYLYTSDNASPFES

-272 EHSNEPDEKEDSEVV
+272 EHSNEPDKKEDSEVV

-293 ANENFK
+293 ANNNFK

-323 EYEDEDGKINPYKAY
+323 EYEDEDGKLNPYKAY

-384 MDSSMLK
+384 MDSSMLE

-416 TMDYDIGGR
+416 TMDYDIAGR

-462 KSRTPL
+462 KSRTSL
-468 IENKQYSTYVNSDE
+468 IENEKYSTYVNSDE

-494 VNFLNEHL
+494 INFLNEHL
-502 VIPIDITP
+502 VIPIDTTP

-516 YEDITFMDGVD
+516 YGDITFRDGVD

-551 SYGGKYSGVEVN
+551 SYGGKYNGVEAN
-563 KEGKNSSKFNPMYLC
+563 KEGKDSSKFNPIYLC

-663 INIGTYFYGVDNS
+663 INIGTYIYGVDNS
-676 SKIDLQRYEWAKWE
+676 NKIDLKKYEWAKWD

>member
-1 MNYFIK
+1 MNYFVK
-7 RVSSLIIIV
+7 RASSLIIIV
-16 SILLSSMNFIAC
+16 SVLLSGMNFIAC
-28 SNDKNNKPIAFE
+28 TNDKNNKPMAFE

-128 NTIYLLHGVWIN
+128 NTIYVLHGVWIN

-146 KLNAFDPIIKDIT
+146 KLNAFDPIIKDT
-159 IDEINR
+159 TVNEINR

-175 IEKKAGHASGNY
+175 IEEKAGHASGKY
-187 TSDISPYVIGLILG
+187 TSDISPYLMGLILG
-201 IEWDPEFVNSTNK
+201 IEWDPEFVNNTDK
-214 LNIGKSDFK
+214 LNVGKSDFK
-223 GKYLYTSDNASAFES
+223 GKYLYTSDNASPFES

-272 EHSNEPDEKEDSEVV
+272 EHSNEPDKKEDSEVV

-323 EYEDEDGKINPYKAY
+323 EYEDEDGNVNPYKAY

-384 MDSSMLK
+384 MDSSMLE
-391 DIYNTGYAGGIVFSW
+391 DIYNTGCAGGIVFSW

-416 TMDYDIGGR
+416 TMDYDIAGR

-462 KSRTPL
+462 KSRTSL
-468 IENKQYSTYVNSDE
+468 IENEKYSTYVNSDE

-494 VNFLNEHL
+494 INFLNEHL
-502 VIPIDITP
+502 VIPIDTTP
-510 NSGSST
+510 NSGSGK
-516 YEDITFMDGVD
+516 YEDITFRGGVD

-551 SYGGKYSGVEVN
+551 SYGGKYSGVEAN
-563 KEGKNSSKFNPMYLC
+563 KEGKDSSKFNPIYLC
-578 ISGPIHLPEDNKDIP
+578 ISGPIHLPEDNKDIL
-593 LRKKETGKLTYGN
+593 LRKKETGKLIYGN

-663 INIGTYFYGVDNS
+663 INIGTYIYGVDNS
-676 SKIDLQRYEWAKWE
+676 SKIDLKRYEWAKWE
-690 IPTYH
+690 VPTYH

-709 SKIGEQLK
+709 SKIGEQLQ

>member
-1 MNYFIK
+1 MNYFVK
-7 RVSSLIIIV
+7 RASSLIIIASV
-16 SILLSSMNFIAC
+16 LLSGMNFIAC
-28 SNDKNNKPIAFE
+28 TNDKNNKPIAFE

-140 EEDINS
+140 EDDINS
-146 KLNAFDPIIKDIT
+146 KLNAFDPIIKDT
-159 IDEINR
+159 TLDEINR

-175 IEKKAGHASGNY
+175 IEEKAGHASGKY
-187 TSDISPYVIGLILG
+187 TSDISPYLMGLILG
-201 IEWDPEFVNSTNK
+201 IEWDPEFVNNTDK
-214 LNIGKSDFK
+214 LNVGKSDFK
-223 GKYLYTSDNASAFES
+223 GKYLYTSDNASPFES

-323 EYEDEDGKINPYKAY
+323 EYEDEDGNVNPYKAY

-384 MDSSMLK
+384 MDSSMLE

-416 TMDYDIGGR
+416 TMDYDIAGR

-462 KSRTPL
+462 KSRTAL
-468 IENKQYSTYVNSDE
+468 IENDKYSTYVNSDE

-494 VNFLNEHL
+494 INFLNEHL
-502 VIPIDITP
+502 VIPIDTTP

-516 YEDITFMDGVD
+516 YDDITFKDGVD

-551 SYGGKYSGVEVN
+551 SYGGKYSGVETN
-563 KEGKNSSKFNPMYLC
+563 KEGKDSSKFNHIYLC

-663 INIGTYFYGVDNS
+663 INIGTYIYGVDNS
-676 SKIDLQRYEWAKWE
+676 NKIDLKRYEWAKWE

-709 SKIGEQLK
+709 SKIGEELQ

>member
-1 MNYFIK
+1 MNYFVK
-7 RVSSLIIIV
+7 RASSLIIIASV
-16 SILLSSMNFIAC
+16 LLSGMNFIAC
-28 SNDKNNKPIAFE
+28 TNDKNNKPMAFE

-128 NTIYLLHGVWIN
+128 NTIYVLHGVWIN

-146 KLNAFDPIIKDIT
+146 KLNAFDPIIKDT
-159 IDEINR
+159 TVNEINR

-175 IEKKAGHASGNY
+175 IEEKAGHASGKY
-187 TSDISPYVIGLILG
+187 TSDISPYLMGLILG
-201 IEWDPEFVNSTNK
+201 IEWDPEFVNNTDK
-214 LNIGKSDFK
+214 LNVGKSDFK
-223 GKYLYTSDNASAFES
+223 GKYLYTSDNASPFES

-272 EHSNEPDEKEDSEVV
+272 EHSNEPDKKEDSEVV

-323 EYEDEDGKINPYKAY
+323 EYEDEDGNVNPYKAY

-384 MDSSMLK
+384 MDSSMLE
-391 DIYNTGYAGGIVFSW
+391 DIYNTGCAGGIVFSW

-462 KSRTPL
+462 KSRTSL
-468 IENKQYSTYVNSDE
+468 IENEKYSTYVNSDE

-494 VNFLNEHL
+494 INFLNEHL
-502 VIPIDITP
+502 VIPIDTTP
-510 NSGSST
+510 NSGSGK
-516 YEDITFMDGVD
+516 YEDITFRGGVD

-551 SYGGKYSGVEVN
+551 SYGGKYSGVEAN
-563 KEGKNSSKFNPMYLC
+563 KEGKDSSKFNPIYLC
-578 ISGPIHLPEDNKDIP
+578 ISGPIHLPEDNKDIL
-593 LRKKETGKLTYGN
+593 LRKKETGKLIYGN

-663 INIGTYFYGVDNS
+663 INIGTYIYGVDNS
-676 SKIDLQRYEWAKWE
+676 SKIDLKRYEWAKWE
-690 IPTYH
+690 VPTYH

-709 SKIGEQLK
+709 SKIGEQLQ

>member
-1 MNYFIK
+1 
-7 RVSSLIIIV
+7 
-16 SILLSSMNFIAC
+16 
-28 SNDKNNKPIAFE
+28 
-40 DGVKYYTK
+40 
-48 LDDKY
+48 
-53 FTVYDGEKFNKKFLK
+53 
-68 GVNIGVGKPGAFP
+68 
-81 GELAI
+81 
-86 TKEEYLRW
+86 
-94 FRYIGEMNAN
+94 
-104 TIRVYTIQTPEFYEA
+104 
-119 LLEHNMKSE
+119 MKSE

-146 KLNAFDPIIKDIT
+146 KLNAFDPIIKDT
-159 IDEINR
+159 TVNEINR

-175 IEKKAGHASGNY
+175 IEEKAGHASGKY
-187 TSDISPYVIGLILG
+187 ISDISPYVIGLILG
-201 IEWDPEFVNSTNK
+201 IEWDPALVNDTNE
-214 LNIGKSDFK
+214 LNVGKSDFK
-223 GKYLYTSDNASAFES
+223 GKYLYTSDNASPFES

-323 EYEDEDGKINPYKAY
+323 EYEDEDGNVNPYKAY
-338 LEDLIKEHTM
+338 LEDLIKKHTM

-384 MDSSMLK
+384 MDSSMLE

-462 KSRTPL
+462 KNRTPL
-468 IENKQYSTYVNSDE
+468 IENEQYSTYVNSDE
-482 KYVYFMVKGNDS
+482 KYIYFMVKGNDS
-494 VNFLNEHL
+494 INFLNEHL
-502 VIPIDITP
+502 VIPIDTTP
-510 NSGSST
+510 NSGSGK
-516 YEDITFMDGVD
+516 YEDITFSNGVD

-551 SYGGKYSGVEVN
+551 SYGGKYSGVEAN
-563 KEGKNSSKFNPMYLC
+563 KEGKDSSKFNPIYLC

-593 LRKKETGKLTYGN
+593 LRRKETGNLIYGN
-606 GNPKDDDYNSLA
+606 GNPEDDDYNSLA

-663 INIGTYFYGVDNS
+663 INIGTYIYGVDNS
-676 SKIDLQRYEWAKWE
+676 SKIDLKRYEWAKWE

-695 ERLKSSYYILQDAM
+695 ERLKASYYILQDAM
-709 SKIGEQLK
+709 SKIGEQLQ

>member
-1 MNYFIK
+1 MNYFVK
-7 RVSSLIIIV
+7 RASSLIIIV
-16 SILLSSMNFIAC
+16 SILLSGMNFIAC
-28 SNDKNNKPIAFE
+28 TNDKNNKPMAFE

-128 NTIYLLHGVWIN
+128 NTIYVLHGVWIN

-146 KLNAFDPIIKDIT
+146 KLNAFDPIIKDT
-159 IDEINR
+159 TVNEINR

-175 IEKKAGHASGNY
+175 IEEKAGHASGKY
-187 TSDISPYVIGLILG
+187 TSDISPYLIGLILG
-201 IEWDPEFVNSTNK
+201 IEWDPAFVNNTNK
-214 LNIGKSDFK
+214 LNVGKSNFK
-223 GKYLYTSDNASAFES
+223 GKYLYTSDNASPFES

-272 EHSNEPDEKEDSEVV
+272 EHSNEPDKKEDSEVV

-323 EYEDEDGKINPYKAY
+323 EYEDEDGNVNPYKAY

-384 MDSSMLK
+384 MDSSMLE
-391 DIYNTGYAGGIVFSW
+391 DIYNTGCAGGIVFSW

-462 KSRTPL
+462 KSRTSL
-468 IENKQYSTYVNSDE
+468 IENEKYSTYVNSDE

-494 VNFLNEHL
+494 INFLNEHL
-502 VIPIDITP
+502 VIPIDTTP
-510 NSGSST
+510 NSGSGK
-516 YEDITFMDGVD
+516 YEDITFRGGVD

-551 SYGGKYSGVEVN
+551 SYGGKYSGVEAN
-563 KEGKNSSKFNPMYLC
+563 KEGKDSSKFNPIYLC
-578 ISGPIHLPEDNKDIP
+578 ISGPIHLPEDNKDIL
-593 LRKKETGKLTYGN
+593 LRKKETGKLIYGN

-624 NVIEIRIPWQLLNV
+624 NVIEFRIPWQLLNV

-663 INIGTYFYGVDNS
+663 INIGTYIYGVDNS
-676 SKIDLQRYEWAKWE
+676 SKIDLKRYEWAKWE
-690 IPTYH
+690 VPTYH

-709 SKIGEQLK
+709 SKIGEQLQ

>member
-1 MNYFIK
+1 MNYFVK
-7 RVSSLIIIV
+7 RASSLIIIV
-16 SILLSSMNFIAC
+16 SVLLSGMNFIAC
-28 SNDKNNKPIAFE
+28 TNDKNNKPIAFE

-146 KLNAFDPIIKDIT
+146 KLNAFDPIIKDT
-159 IDEINR
+159 TLDEINR

-175 IEKKAGHASGNY
+175 IEEKAGHASGKY
-187 TSDISPYVIGLILG
+187 TSDISPYLMGLILG
-201 IEWDPEFVNSTNK
+201 IEWDPEFVNNTDK
-214 LNIGKSDFK
+214 LNVGKSDFK
-223 GKYLYTSDNASAFES
+223 GKYLYTSDNASPFES

-258 VPISFTNWVTTDLL
+258 VPISFTNLVTTDLL

-323 EYEDEDGKINPYKAY
+323 EYEDEDGNVNPYKAY

-384 MDSSMLK
+384 MDRSMLE

-416 TMDYDIGGR
+416 TMDYDIAGR

-462 KSRTPL
+462 KSRTSL
-468 IENKQYSTYVNSDE
+468 IENEKYSTYVNSDE

-494 VNFLNEHL
+494 INFLNEHL
-502 VIPIDITP
+502 VIPIDTTP
-510 NSGSST
+510 NSGSGK
-516 YEDITFMDGVD
+516 YEDITFSNGVD

-551 SYGGKYSGVEVN
+551 SYGGKYSGVEAN
-563 KEGKNSSKFNPMYLC
+563 KEGKDSSKFNPIYLC
-578 ISGPIHLPEDNKDIP
+578 ISGPIHLQEDNKDI
-593 LRKKETGKLTYGN
+593 L
-606 GNPKDDDYNSLA
+606 
-618 DFYINE
+618 
-624 NVIEIRIPWQLLNV
+624 
-638 MDPSS
+638 
-643 KCVMD
+643 
-648 DFYKVGGIQPLEIQG
+648 
-663 INIGTYFYGVDNS
+663 
-676 SKIDLQRYEWAKWE
+676 
-690 IPTYH
+690 
-695 ERLKSSYYILQDAM
+695 
-709 SKIGEQLK
+709 

>member
-1 MNYFIK
+1 MNYFVK
-7 RVSSLIIIV
+7 RASSLIIIV
-16 SILLSSMNFIAC
+16 SVLLSGMNFIAC
-28 SNDKNNKPIAFE
+28 TNDKNNKPMAFE

-146 KLNAFDPIIKDIT
+146 KLNAFDPIIKDT
-159 IDEINR
+159 TLDEINR

-175 IEKKAGHASGNY
+175 IEEKAGHASGKY
-187 TSDISPYVIGLILG
+187 TSDISPYLIGLILG
-201 IEWDPEFVNSTNK
+201 IEWDPEFVNNTDK
-214 LNIGKSDFK
+214 LNVGKSDFK
-223 GKYLYTSDNASAFES
+223 GKYLYTSDNASPFES

-272 EHSNEPDEKEDSEVV
+272 EHSNEPDKKEDSEVV

-323 EYEDEDGKINPYKAY
+323 EYEDEDGNVNPYKAY

-384 MDSSMLK
+384 MDSSMLE

-416 TMDYDIGGR
+416 TMDYDIAGR

-462 KSRTPL
+462 KSRTSL
-468 IENKQYSTYVNSDE
+468 IENEKYSTYVNSDE

-494 VNFLNEHL
+494 INFLNEHL
-502 VIPIDITP
+502 VIPIDTTP

-516 YEDITFMDGVD
+516 YDDITFRDGVD

-551 SYGGKYSGVEVN
+551 SYGGKYSGVEAN
-563 KEGKNSSKFNPMYLC
+563 KEGKDSSKFNPIYLC

-648 DFYKVGGIQPLEIQG
+648 DFYKVGSIQPLEIQG
-663 INIGTYFYGVDNS
+663 INIGTYIYGVDNS
-676 SKIDLQRYEWAKWE
+676 SKIDLKRYEWAKWE
-690 IPTYH
+690 VPTYH

-709 SKIGEQLK
+709 SKIGEQLQ